1 MTQNPRRKKNDAPA
15 EPAHPVAEAPAES
28 NGDSNGEKRGP
39 LKRFYYQVVAGTLC
53 VSIWDKVLNLESGEL
68 TVYSAAIQRS
78 YRDGETR
85 KWTNYLRE
93 SDLPV
98 AAIAMQA
105 AYAWLHEI
113 KQPMQQPQT
122 GSEEIPF

>member
-1 MTQNPRRKKNDAPA
+1 MPP
-15 EPAHPVAEAPAES
+15 
-28 NGDSNGEKRGP
+28 
-39 LKRFYYQVVAGTLC
+39 TLRDELLT
-53 VSIWDKVLNLESGEL
+53 WLDSGEL

-98 AAIAMQA
+98 AALAFQE
-105 AYAWLHEI
+105 AYRWLHEI
-113 KQPMQQPQT
+113 KQPMQQTQAT
-122 GSEEIPF
+122 SSEEIPF

>member
-1 MTQNPRRKKNDAPA
+1 LTQKKKKPPEPQTAA
-15 EPAHPVAEAPAES
+15 EQTATAELS
-28 NGDSNGEKRGP
+28 TGGSSGEKWGP
-39 LKRFYYQVVAGTLC
+39 LKRLYYQVQSGSLC
-53 VSIWDKVLNLESGEL
+53 VSIWDKVLPLESGDR

-98 AAIAMQA
+98 AAIAFQE
-105 AYAWLHEI
+105 AYRWLHEI
-113 KQPMQQPQT
+113 KQPGVQQPLSS